1 MSLIVNRKAT
11 CPKCGDTN
19 QTYSYY
25 ATWNSVFG
33 DHAPQI
39 KNFCTKCGT
48 EIHYKDSGEVIYGT
62 AGRNIDFLFKEKP
75 WEKRMMN

>member
-1 MSLIVNRKAT
+1 MSILVHLNAV

-19 QTYSYY
+19 QIYSCY

-39 KNFCTKCGT
+39 KNFCTKCGA
-48 EIHYKDSGEVIYGT
+48 EIFYKDSGEVIYET
-62 AGRNIDFLFKEKP
+62 AGRNVDFLFKEKL
-75 WEKRMMN
+75 WEKKLMN

>member
-1 MSLIVNRKAT
+1 MPSISSKHAR
-11 CPKCGDTN
+11 CSRCGDPN
-19 QTYSYY
+19 QIYY
-25 ATWNSVFG
+25 FYVSWNSALGESV
-33 DHAPQI
+33 PRI
-39 KNFCTKCGT
+39 RNFCTKCGA

>member
-33 DHAPQI
+33 DHTPQI
-39 KNFCTKCGT
+39 KNFCTKCGA

-75 WEKRMMN
+75 WEKRIMN